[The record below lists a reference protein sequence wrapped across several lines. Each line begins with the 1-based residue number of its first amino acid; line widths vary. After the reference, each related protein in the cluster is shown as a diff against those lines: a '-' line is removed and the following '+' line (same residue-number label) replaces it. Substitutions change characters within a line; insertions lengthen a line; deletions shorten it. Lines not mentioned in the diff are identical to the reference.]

1 MNLNTVRLIKRCA
14 CQLAHFKSSC
24 QSHQRILNDTSSH
37 VLSTKD
43 EPRQTDQGWH
53 YVKLMLNR
61 FTNLHKWLSMC
72 YVVGGWQLS
81 RIQVSH
87 VAGTLR
93 PCHAAGSAWWS
104 ASLISLRAKDPVAT
118 TGSGHPYFLAWPLL
132 AWGAGGQFLPSISVM
147 QFRQFYANSSLQWS
161 SFQEQFDE
169 IPISVLQT
177 LEWADQLNTWMA
189 KILGTRYMDGISLAS
204 YEFACLIIF
213 ASLKYRKCFV
223 SLAVSAWRCRGRQC
237 AEGRRRSFHAKI
249 LRFASHSG
257 GSQWILHRKMT
268 NVNPQTLKHM
278 IQIHR
283 NYIGIIYNESQE
295 LNMTTHDK

>member
-1 MNLNTVRLIKRCA
+1 MRSWRSIFAVNFCDAIQTILCELKPPMVVFSGTVWW
-14 CQLAHFKSSC
+14 
-24 QSHQRILNDTSSH
+24 DP
-37 VLSTKD
+37 D
-43 EPRQTDQGWH
+43 
-53 YVKLMLNR
+53 
-61 FTNLHKWLSMC
+61 LSM
-72 YVVGGWQLS
+72 
-81 RIQVSH
+81 
-87 VAGTLR
+87 
-93 PCHAAGSAWWS
+93 
-104 ASLISLRAKDPVAT
+104 
-118 TGSGHPYFLAWPLL
+118 
-132 AWGAGGQFLPSISVM
+132 
-147 QFRQFYANSSLQWS
+147 
-161 SFQEQFDE
+161 
-169 IPISVLQT
+169 QT

-189 KILGTRYMDGISLAS
+189 QILGTRYMDGISLAS
-204 YEFACLIIF
+204 CEFACLIIF